1 MDDIK
6 IQTTNISSKE
16 VEARDENSAWFKSC
30 LYAGLI
36 GGLISVF
43 AHILSIIY
51 IAAGVPN
58 DISLVVTLSTLLL
71 LGALT
76 TGLGWYSKL
85 DKYGPAGGMLP
96 TTGLSGAITGSAMQS
111 KKNGEP
117 FFENVYK
124 GFMSVAPILFWG
136 WVTCV
141 AAGIIMGLAKG

>member
-6 IQTTNISSKE
+6 IQTTNSSPKE

-111 KKNGEP
+111 KKMVN
-117 FFENVYK
+117 
-124 GFMSVAPILFWG
+124 LFLKMFTKDLCQLLQFYFG
-136 WVTCV
+136 V
-141 AAGIIMGLAKG
+141 GLHV